1 MTDTASTTAGGFEN
15 NDQAQGWRRRCGP
28 MAKKPWSLVEIGA
41 VIGGFVVFWPL
52 GLLALFLKLKRG
64 EIWNGASTMGPNQ
77 AHWQSWQ
84 NWRSEASSFTAPWKR
99 GVWNSD
105 AAPTGNRAFDEYRKA
120 AFEKLEAER
129 RKLEAERREFDG
141 FLEKLRK
148 AKDEDDFQ
156 RFMAERNAS
165 KPE

>member
-1 MTDTASTTAGGFEN
+1 MTDTASSTAGGFEGH
-15 NDQAQGWRRRCGP
+15 DRAQAWRHRCGA
-28 MAKKPWSLVEIGA
+28 MAKKPWSLVEVGA

-64 EIWNGASTMGPNQ
+64 EIWNGASSMGPNQ
-77 AHWQSWQ
+77 ATWQSWQ
-84 NWRSEASSFTAPWKR
+84 DWCGNAQSFTAPWKR
-99 GVWNSD
+99 GPWSS
-105 AAPTGNRAFDEYRKA
+105 ASAPTGNRAFDEYRKV

-129 RKLEAERREFDG
+129 RKLEEEAREFDS

-148 AKDEDDFQ
+148 AKDEEDFQ